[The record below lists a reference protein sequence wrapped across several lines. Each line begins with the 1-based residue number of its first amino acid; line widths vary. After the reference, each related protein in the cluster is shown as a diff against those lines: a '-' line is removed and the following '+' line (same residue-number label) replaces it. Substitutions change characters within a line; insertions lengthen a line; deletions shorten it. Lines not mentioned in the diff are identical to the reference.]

1 MSHNLFIY
9 IQKVYKHYCSIGAN
23 VAQLKKSGGK
33 LPTKLNKMNKQL
45 NLFETVNE
53 ATNPACFLG
62 AVSNRVIFSSYVNEK
77 VAWLAYGD
85 FIRFALS
92 NTNGDVRFGYYVD
105 GEPFC
110 SGSFGELRYSGFLK
124 HGC

>member
-1 MSHNLFIY
+1 
-9 IQKVYKHYCSIGAN
+9 
-23 VAQLKKSGGK
+23 
-33 LPTKLNKMNKQL
+33 LPTKLNKMNEQL

-92 NTNGDVRFGYYVD
+92 NTNGNVRFGYYVD

-110 SGSFGELRYSGFLK
+110 LGGFGELRYSGFLK

>member
-1 MSHNLFIY
+1 MPINI
-9 IQKVYKHYCSIGAN
+9 
-23 VAQLKKSGGK
+23 
-33 LPTKLNKMNKQL
+33 NKMNEQL

>member
-1 MSHNLFIY
+1 MNEIENT
-9 IQKVYKHYCSIGAN
+9 IRN
-23 VAQLKKSGGK
+23 AQDEA
-33 LPTKLNKMNKQL
+33 LNKL
-45 NLFETVNE
+45 R
-53 ATNPACFLG
+53 LG

>member
-1 MSHNLFIY
+1 M
-9 IQKVYKHYCSIGAN
+9 
-23 VAQLKKSGGK
+23 
-33 LPTKLNKMNKQL
+33 PTKLNKMNKQL

-53 ATNPACFLG
+53 APNPACFLS

-85 FIRFALS
+85 FLRFALS

-110 SGSFGELRYSGFLK
+110 SGNFGELRYSGFLK

>member
-1 MSHNLFIY
+1 ME
-9 IQKVYKHYCSIGAN
+9 
-23 VAQLKKSGGK
+23 
-33 LPTKLNKMNKQL
+33 KQL
-45 NLFETVNE
+45 TLFDTINE
-53 ATNPACFLG
+53 ETNPACFLG
-62 AVSNRVIFSSYVNEK
+62 DVSNRVIFSSYVNEK

-85 FIRFALS
+85 FIWFALS
-92 NTNGDVRFGYYVD
+92 NTNGDVGFGYYVD

>member
-1 MSHNLFIY
+1 MRTTTTIDKNYEGLEL
-9 IQKVYKHYCSIGAN
+9 KDGVYHYN
-23 VAQLKKSGGK
+23 D
-33 LPTKLNKMNKQL
+33 
-45 NLFETVNE
+45 
-53 ATNPACFLG
+53 
-62 AVSNRVIFSSYVNEK
+62 RVIFSSYVNEK

>member
-1 MSHNLFIY
+1 METENGVVETHFGNGQLESRAN
-9 IQKVYKHYCSIGAN
+9 YK
-23 VAQLKKSGGK
+23 
-33 LPTKLNKMNKQL
+33 
-45 NLFETVNE
+45 

-62 AVSNRVIFSSYVNEK
+62 AVSSRVIFSSYVNEK

-92 NTNGDVRFGYYVD
+92 NTNGNVRFGYYVD

-124 HGC
+124 HGW

>member
-1 MSHNLFIY
+1 MRLPVSDAVF
-9 IQKVYKHYCSIGAN
+9 SITAN
-23 VAQLKKSGGK
+23 GLQLKNRVGNY
-33 LPTKLNKMNKQL
+33 PQNLNKMNEQL